1 MPAGK
6 WNNVAPLSFVVKGL
20 NPLLSNDQLEGR
32 VCLIVTFELSVP
44 DD

>member
-20 NPLLSNDQLEGR
+20 HPLLINDQLEGC
-32 VCLIVTFELSVP
+32 VSLIVTFELAVP

>member
-6 WNNVAPLSFVVKGL
+6 RNNVAPLSFVLKGL
-20 NPLLSNDQLEGR
+20 HPFFINDQLEGR
-32 VCLIVTFELSVP
+32 VSLIVTFELAVP